1 MPATTE
7 WPWPEKGGS
16 YIRDKT
22 TGKLTRR
29 APGLVVSSS
38 DSETGRAG
46 LVIFSS
52 DSKTG
57 GPSGRESARHSRS
70 TLRQCRTSRCELRGD
85 RAVEPAVSSSDELS
99 PTL

>member
-29 APGLVVSSS
+29 APA
-38 DSETGRAG
+38 ETGPAETSATAPEPPAPAPTQTKG
-46 LVIFSS
+46 KGKS
-52 DSKTG
+52 DG
-57 GPSGRESARHSRS
+57 VG
-70 TLRQCRTSRCELRGD
+70 
-85 RAVEPAVSSSDELS
+85 
-99 PTL
+99 